1 MVRALVLRGAAVGA
15 LGGMLAYL
23 FAWVFAEPS
32 IQASIDYEAGRSEA
46 EAALAAAAGE
56 MSSGEDPELF
66 SRAIQGNVGLGVGMI
81 AFGVAVGLFFAVAFC
96 MAYGRTGN
104 LSPRPL
110 ALLVALSGFLTLF
123 LVPFVK
129 YPANPPA
136 VGNHDTIRD
145 RAALWLLM
153 VVVSVV
159 CAVAATW
166 LGQRLQPRLGTW
178 NATLLACAA
187 FVIVIGA
194 VMAALPALGE
204 LSTMHVAHDGASAL
218 TETPQ
223 PLRGPN
229 GTIVYPGFDAD
240 VLWRFRVASIG
251 AQAILWAAM
260 GLAFAPLAERVFR
273 AHGAPTQQEMT
284 AGKL

>member
-1 MVRALVLRGAAVGA
+1 MEQALVHDAREHRD
-15 LGGMLAYL
+15 AYVDDAG
-23 FAWVFAEPS
+23 FT
-32 IQASIDYEAGRSEA
+32 AS
-46 EAALAAAAGE
+46 
-56 MSSGEDPELF
+56 
-66 SRAIQGNVGLGVGMI
+66 
-81 AFGVAVGLFFAVAFC
+81 
-96 MAYGRTGN
+96 
-104 LSPRPL
+104 
-110 ALLVALSGFLTLF
+110 
-123 LVPFVK
+123 
-129 YPANPPA
+129 
-136 VGNHDTIRD
+136 
-145 RAALWLLM
+145 
-153 VVVSVV
+153 
-159 CAVAATW
+159 
-166 LGQRLQPRLGTW
+166 
-178 NATLLACAA
+178 
-187 FVIVIGA
+187 

-273 AHGAPTQQEMT
+273 AYGAPTQQEMT

>member
-15 LGGMLAYL
+15 LGGLLAYL
-23 FAWVFAEPS
+23 FAWVFAEPA
-32 IQASIDYEAGRSEA
+32 IQAAIDYEAGRSEA
-46 EAALAAAAGE
+46 EAAIAAAAGE
-56 MSSGEDPELF
+56 VPNGEGPELF
-66 SRAIQGNVGLGVGMI
+66 SRAVQGNVGLGVGVV
-81 AFGVAVGLFFAVAFC
+81 AFGVAVGLFFAVAYC

-104 LSPRPL
+104 LRPGPL
-110 ALLVALSGFLTLF
+110 ALLMALGGFLMLF

-136 VGNHDTIRD
+136 VGDHDTIRD

-153 VVVSVV
+153 VVVAVV
-159 CAVAATW
+159 CTVAAVW
-166 LGQRLQPRLGTW
+166 LGQRLRPRYGTS

-187 FVIVIGA
+187 FVVVIGA

-204 LSTMHVAHDGASAL
+204 LSMHAAHGGGAF

-223 PLRGPN
+223 PLRDAAGA
-229 GTIVYPGFDAD
+229 IVYPGFDAD

-251 AQAILWAAM
+251 AQAILWATI
-260 GLAFAPLAERVFR
+260 GLAFAPLAERVFQR
-273 AHGAPTQQEMT
+273 FGAPTQQEVT
-284 AGKL
+284 AQRV